1 MKLGGECYLMTLTII
16 KWSCIFT
23 CAEEVKPTI
32 ASVDS
37 PSGLYFDEM
46 GQVFF
51 YPTQWKVV
59 SYVNPKP
66 TQMLWKQVKA
76 HQLQIVNY
84 CMKIHNTTW
93 YPLTDCRAFTP
104 YIRSKVRYVDQLNDI
119 IADYLSAQPERIKR
133 GIFDLGGDIL
143 KFLYGTLTQ
152 TDAKRYTQ
160 HIQKLEDEQHSFF
173 RVSQEQILVL
183 KSAIM
188 SFNITMQR
196 VNRNEKNLTENL
208 QRLNK
213 MVVDQINQMQT
224 QLDSVLMLNENIQ

>member
-1 MKLGGECYLMTLTII
+1 M
-16 KWSCIFT
+16 
-23 CAEEVKPTI
+23 
-32 ASVDS
+32 
-37 PSGLYFDEM
+37 
-46 GQVFF
+46 
-51 YPTQWKVV
+51 
-59 SYVNPKP
+59 
-66 TQMLWKQVKA
+66 
-76 HQLQIVNY
+76 
-84 CMKIHNTTW
+84 
-93 YPLTDCRAFTP
+93 TDCRAFTP
-104 YIRSKVRYVDQLNDI
+104 YIRSKVRYVDQLEDI

-208 QRLNK
+208 QCLNK

-224 QLDSVLMLNENIQ
+224 QLDSVLMLNENIQQIQRGLNKCQHTFVMLVDAFLHAQDGVIQPQLITVAIVKDMMRMESLPNGLDFSFFSFPRTVTSDHSYYFFSKYLFCICSSSSLITICSVSIV